1 MLKDGID
8 KKALSAL
15 QDACEAKD
23 AVMVT
28 SILEDLHPED
38 IADIFYDISL
48 ENAQYIIDAIPLD
61 RSVNVVR
68 ALDEDILAR
77 FFKGYDSKD
86 IAEKFIIHL
95 DSDDA
100 VDMISVLPTQR
111 ANEVLSFLED
121 KEFAGQ
127 IISLLHYPDNSAGG
141 LMAKELIK
149 VYLHQSVNECIDTIR
164 EQAENVSKVYTVYAV
179 DEFDKLLGT
188 VSLKEIILN
197 KGNTKV
203 GQLIKNNNSL
213 ISVNVYDDAE
223 EVASTMYK
231 YDLDAIPVVDALD
244 RLQGRIT
251 IDDIVDFSKEEADRD
266 YQLASGISENVE
278 STDKVWVLSRARMPW
293 LVVGLVGGILTSGIL
308 SNYEPALSAFPKL
321 AFFMPLVAAMGG
333 NAGVQSS
340 AIIVQGIANN
350 TISEGAIFPKLGK
363 EFLVALIN
371 GLLCS
376 ALLLIWN
383 ITTGI
388 DYNLGLTVSIALISV
403 IIFASILGTIT
414 PLILNRFKID
424 PALATGP
431 FITTT
436 NDILGLS
443 VYFFIGNLLMA

>member
-1 MLKDGID
+1 MITDRID
-8 KKALSAL
+8 KKQLATL
-15 QDACEAKD
+15 QELIAAKD
-23 AVMVT
+23 NNRVLSM
-28 SILEDLHPED
+28 LEDLHPED

-48 ENAQYIIDAIPLD
+48 DDAKYIVEVLHEDTAV
-61 RSVNVVR
+61 SVVR

-77 FFKGYDSKD
+77 FFKGYEADQ
-86 IAEKFIIHL
+86 IAHLFIQNL

-100 VDMISVLPTQR
+100 VDMINVLPIQK

-121 KEFAGQ
+121 KDFAGQ

-149 VYLHQSVNECIDTIR
+149 VNLNQTVSECIEAIR
-164 EQAENVSKVYTVYAV
+164 DQAENVSKIYTIYAV

-188 VSLKEIILN
+188 VSLKEVILN
-197 KGNTKV
+197 RGNTKV
-203 GQLIKNNNSL
+203 GQIIKNNDSL
-213 ISVNVYDDAE
+213 IKVNVYDDSE
-223 EVASTMYK
+223 YVAATMYK

-251 IDDIVDFSKEEADRD
+251 IDDIVDFSKEEADKD
-266 YQLASGISENVE
+266 YQMASGISENVE
-278 STDKVWVLSRARMPW
+278 ATDKVWILSRARLPW

-308 SNYEPALSAFPKL
+308 SNYEPAISAFPKL

-340 AIIVQGIANN
+340 AIVVQGLANN
-350 TISEGAIFPKLGK
+350 TIGSEAIFPKLGK

-371 GLLCS
+371 GLICS
-376 ALLLIWN
+376 ALLLTWN
-383 ITTGI
+383 IVTGL

-403 IIFASILGTIT
+403 IIFACILGTIT
-414 PLILNRFKID
+414 PLILNKLNID

-443 VYFFIGNLLMA
+443 IYFFIGGLLI